1 MGARRIT
8 GGIIMTLML
17 AACASEQGPAPPT
30 PLPQSDMTGRW
41 MLSAPNAP
49 ACGMEFEG
57 APGQTQGTI
66 NPDGG
71 CPGNFYTSRNWTF
84 TLDTL
89 TLTIADNKN
98 QPLAQLKLSGTQF
111 TGQSTAGTPVTLSR

>member
-1 MGARRIT
+1 MHARTAAGAAVA
-8 GGIIMTLML
+8 LML
-17 AACASEQGPAPPT
+17 GACATEQGPTAPT
-30 PLPQSDMTGRW
+30 PLPQSDVTGRW
-41 MLSAPNAP
+41 MLAAPNAP
-49 ACGMEFEG
+49 PCGMEFEG

-89 TLTIADNKN
+89 HSPSPTPRTSPWRN
-98 QPLAQLKLSGTQF
+98 STVRGEF
-111 TGQSTAGTPVTLSR
+111 TGQSTTGLPITLSR